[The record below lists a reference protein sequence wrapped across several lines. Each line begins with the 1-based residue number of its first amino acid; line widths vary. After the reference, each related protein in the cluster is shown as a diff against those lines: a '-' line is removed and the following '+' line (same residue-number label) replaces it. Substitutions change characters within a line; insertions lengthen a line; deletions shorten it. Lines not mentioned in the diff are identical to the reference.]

1 MHRRAKVGYAESGR
15 TLADIVRE
23 LLDDR
28 FLQKRNVARRG
39 YDDCGVVGVQRSA
52 PFPLTVILTVTDT
65 VRVTVSLGLARR
77 AVNNFLTTEVH
88 RSSHP

>member
-1 MHRRAKVGYAESGR
+1 MPKALGR
-15 TLADIVRE
+15 LRTSCANCSTTVFCKSVMWLGA
-23 LLDDR
+23 
-28 FLQKRNVARRG
+28 
-39 YDDCGVVGVQRSA
+39 DCGVVGVQRSA

-65 VRVTVSLGLARR
+65 VRVTVPLGLARR

>member
-1 MHRRAKVGYAESGR
+1 MTSLLNGYASH
-15 TLADIVRE
+15 ADIVRE

-28 FLQKRNVARRG
+28 FLQKRNVARRR
-39 YDDCGVVGVQRSA
+39 CGVVGVQRSA
-52 PFPLTVILTVTDT
+52 PFPLTVILTVSDT
-65 VRVTVSLGLARR
+65 VRVTVPLGLARR